1 MLKTIV
7 IVLTGLLGALVIAG
21 GLAVAALG
29 VQIGDGDPVTQERAV
44 DGAFDRVDARGP
56 GDVELEVRRGA
67 EPSITVHAGSKV
79 IDEVRTRV
87 EAGTLIVEADH
98 GDDAVLEID
107 VADPR
112 IVVVTP
118 ELREAALHGSGD
130 LTVDGLD
137 VDAFT
142 AALDGSGD
150 FVARGHAAAL
160 DATLD
165 GSGDLELDGLEA
177 ERATVSLDG
186 SGDVAVRATGTLA
199 LSLDGSGDIGYAGG
213 AEVIEREIDGSGDVE
228 AR

>member
-1 MLKTIV
+1 MLKTTV
-7 IVLTGLLGALVIAG
+7 IVLSALLGALVIAG

-29 VQIGDGDPVTQERAV
+29 VQIGDGTPVTQERAV

-56 GDVELEVRRGA
+56 GDVELEVRPGA
-67 EPSITVHAGSKV
+67 RPSITVHAGSKIV
-79 IDEVRTRV
+79 DDVETRV
-87 EAGTLIVEADH
+87 EAGVLVVEADD

-150 FVARGHAAAL
+150 FTARGRTADL

-177 ERATVSLDG
+177 ERATI
-186 SGDVAVRATGTLA
+186 
-199 LSLDGSGDIGYAGG
+199 SLDGSGDIAVRATRTLGLTLDGSGDIAYAGG
-213 AEVIEREIDGSGDVE
+213 AEVIEREVDGSGDVE
-228 AR
+228 VR